1 MTKLGEFQKN
11 NRLNES
17 NKMPA
22 ENNPHRNQAINI
34 QDQLLNQLRRD
45 KTPVSIELLS
55 GNVVQGV
62 ISGFDSYSIILEN
75 GERQLI
81 YKHGIILLKWS
92 IV

>member
-11 NRLNES
+11 RVHES
-17 NKMPA
+17 AKAPA
-22 ENNPHRNQAINI
+22 ENNPHKSQIINI

-45 KTPVSIELLS
+45 RTPVSIELLS
-55 GNVVQGV
+55 GNIVQGV
-62 ISGFDSYSIILEN
+62 ISGFDSYSIILES

-92 IV
+92 VV

>member
-11 NRLNES
+11 NRMSES
-17 NKMPA
+17 NKMPV

-92 IV
+92 VV

>member
-1 MTKLGEFQKN
+1 MTKIGEFQKN
-11 NRLNES
+11 RVNE
-17 NKMPA
+17 NTRPPA
-22 ENNPHRNQAINI
+22 ENNPHKNQAINI

-81 YKHGIILLKWS
+81 YKHGIILIKWS
-92 IV
+92 VV